1 MARIKY
7 KEAAGLEVKRGRPPA
22 AQFFGISA
30 SSSRG
35 FGCGQHPLDTQNP
48 SSYTRTVKKE
58 VLINQR
64 VLLYPLF

>member
-1 MARIKY
+1 MDRIKY
-7 KEAAGLEVKRGRPPA
+7 LEGARLKVKWGRPPA
-22 AQFFGISA
+22 AQFFEISA

-35 FGCGQHPLDTQNP
+35 FGGGQHPLDTQNP
-48 SSYTRTVKKE
+48 PPYTRTMKKE